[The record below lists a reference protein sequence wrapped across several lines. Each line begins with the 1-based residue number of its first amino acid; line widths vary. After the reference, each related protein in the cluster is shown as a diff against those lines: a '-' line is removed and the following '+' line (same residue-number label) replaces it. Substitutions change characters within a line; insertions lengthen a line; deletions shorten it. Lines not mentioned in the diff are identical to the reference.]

1 MNIEMKIINNISSF
15 TIIRLWRKGMKKRK
29 ANVRNYIIASVL
41 ILATVFTAFF
51 IIYRHNAEQ
60 KRTRGVFVMNEY
72 ISPVDF

>member
-1 MNIEMKIINNISSF
+1 
-15 TIIRLWRKGMKKRK
+15 MKKRK